1 MKICTLASLQVM
13 NFDTVEDLLV
23 LRETVVAKFD
33 ELVDELAESPSRE
46 TGEKVGVMLEF
57 ITKAPPEDQP
67 DGQLEVRMT
76 AFASM
81 QAPALINPLGPPLE
95 ELPVADFQ
103 ERRARPGEVPFC
115 LIHRSAT

>member
-46 TGEKVGVMLEF
+46 AGEKVG
-57 ITKAPPEDQP
+57 AD
-67 DGQLEVRMT
+67 
-76 AFASM
+76 
-81 QAPALINPLGPPLE
+81 LINEIDCITRGL
-95 ELPVADFQ
+95 
-103 ERRARPGEVPFC
+103 
-115 LIHRSAT
+115 